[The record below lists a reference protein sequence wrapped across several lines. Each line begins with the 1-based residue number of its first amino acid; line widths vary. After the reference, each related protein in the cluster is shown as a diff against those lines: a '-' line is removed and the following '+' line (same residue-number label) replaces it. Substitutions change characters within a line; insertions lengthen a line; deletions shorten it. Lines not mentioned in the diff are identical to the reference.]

1 MSGSFSSLN
10 TALSALRY
18 QQTALDIASTNIA
31 NASTDGYVRRRALG
45 QTVGA
50 AAAPAMWS
58 RSNEVGSGVQSAG
71 VERMVDPLID
81 TRVRREHARQSFLD
95 TKADALTRVEGGLAE
110 PGDSGVAAAL
120 TDFRSALQDLV
131 NAPGSDAARSQVVSS
146 AAVVADAFNIQ
157 ARNVSD
163 EAGDQRARALESQRQ
178 VNDLATQLAAT
189 NKTIATAKVNG
200 TDVSTLMDS
209 RDQMALK
216 LAELTGATATQRTDG
231 GMDVTV
237 GGVSLVKGGTAGS
250 LQITSGINS
259 DGTADGSPV
268 AFTVHPADGTADTA
282 VGVDGSLGATAELL
296 NVTLPTYLADLNG
309 IAESFAADLNT
320 AQVAGED
327 AGGTTPAKALFTFTA
342 GDGAATLQVAAGFT
356 PADVAAADPL
366 VGGLDASNADK
377 MADAIT
383 VDDDYQRLVNGFGS
397 TVASVKRLADNQ
409 RAMSTQIDSSRE
421 QLAGVSIDEETVN
434 MVMAQHSYEAAARV
448 MTTVDEMLDTL
459 INRTGMVGR

>member
-18 QQTALDIASTNIA
+18 QQTALDVASTNIA

-50 AAAPAMWS
+50 AAAPALWS
-58 RSNEVGSGVQSAG
+58 RSNEVGSGVQSSG

-95 TKADALTRVEGGLAE
+95 TKADALTRVEGGIAE
-110 PGDSGVAAAL
+110 PGDSGVSAAL
-120 TDFRSALQDLV
+120 IDFRKALHDLV

-146 AAVVADAFNIQ
+146 AAVVADSFNIQ

-163 EAGDQRARALESQRQ
+163 EAGDQRARALESQQQ

-189 NKTIATAKVNG
+189 NKIIATAKANG
-200 TDVSTLMDS
+200 TDTSTLMDS

-216 LAELTGATATQRTDG
+216 LAELTGATATQRSDG
-231 GMDVTV
+231 GMDVAI
-237 GGVSLVKGGTAGS
+237 GGVSLVKGSTAGS
-250 LQITSGINS
+250 LEITAGIDSSGA
-259 DGTADGSPV
+259 ADGSPV
-268 AFTVHPADGTADTA
+268 AFTVHPADGTADT
-282 VGVDGSLGATAELL
+282 VVSVEGSLGASAELL
-296 NVTLPTYLADLNG
+296 NVTLPNYLAQLDGIAQSFASDLN
-309 IAESFAADLNT
+309 AA
-320 AQVAGED
+320 QMGGQD
-327 AGGTTPAKALFTFTA
+327 ANGNAPAKALFT
-342 GDGAATLQVAAGFT
+342 GNSAATIQVTVGFT
-356 PADVAAADPL
+356 LRDVAAADPL
-366 VGGLDASNADK
+366 VGGSDSSNADK

-397 TVASVKRLADNQ
+397 DVASVKRLSDNQ
-409 RAMSTQIDSSRE
+409 RAMSTQIDASRE